1 MMEDIILPIFMCVV
15 MPVMI
20 VWLVM
25 WTKRHETDK
34 MAEIML
40 KAMETGTPI
49 DPDFFKQ
56 QVRPRKKVRPRK
68 SVKSRLLG
76 LLTAACI
83 LMSIGIGFII
93 VGIVI
98 ILGCHWT
105 LRSAP
110 SGFTI
115 IPFAGG
121 ILLVVGVAL
130 LVVYFIRKKIL
141 AKEIGA
147 EERALEAPKE

>member
-56 QVRPRKKVRPRK
+56 QVRPRK
-68 SVKSRLLG
+68 SVKSRLVG

>member
-40 KAMETGTPI
+40 KSMETGNPI
-49 DPDFFKQ
+49 DPVFFQ
-56 QVRPRKKVRPRK
+56 RQVRPRK
-68 SVKSRLLG
+68 SIKSRLVG

-83 LMSIGIGFII
+83 LMSLGIGFIL
-93 VGIVI
+93 VGFII

-105 LRSAP
+105 LQSAP

-121 ILLVVGVAL
+121 ILLVVGIAL
-130 LVVYFIRKKIL
+130 LLVYFIQKKIL
-141 AKEIGA
+141 AKEIEA

>member
-25 WTKRHETDK
+25 WAKRHETDK

-56 QVRPRKKVRPRK
+56 QVRPRK
-68 SVKSRLLG
+68 SVKSRLVG

-93 VGIVI
+93 VGLVI

-105 LRSAP
+105 LQSAP
-110 SGFTI
+110 SGFSI
-115 IPFAGG
+115 IPFTGG
-121 ILLVVGVAL
+121 IVLVVGVAL
-130 LVVYFIRKKIL
+130 LVVYFIQKRIL
-141 AKEIGA
+141 AKEIQD